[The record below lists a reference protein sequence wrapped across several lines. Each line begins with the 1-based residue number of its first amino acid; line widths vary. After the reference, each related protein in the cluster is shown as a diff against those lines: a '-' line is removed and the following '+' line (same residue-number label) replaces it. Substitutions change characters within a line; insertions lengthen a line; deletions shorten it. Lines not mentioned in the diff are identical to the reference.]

1 MANRCARIAIVTALA
16 CCPLRPALAADSA
29 TSGIYPDHI
38 VLGQSAKLSGT
49 GGTQA
54 GVQYRDGM
62 LLAFNAANTA
72 GGVNGRRI
80 ELVTLD
86 DGNTAETAAANT
98 RLLIDKHRVFALVGH
113 TFTAPVKA
121 ALPIVRESN
130 IPFVAPYTGFPELYD
145 GSNRNVFMF
154 RASFEDELA
163 TLARHIDTV
172 GFQRVALIH
181 YSTPIGEELKKDVA
195 FQLKKFG
202 RELVASASMQIT
214 PKDPMQAVQGP
225 ATVLA
230 KNCPN
235 VMILGVSG
243 KDAAAVVRTMKTYG
257 CPSIQYLA
265 RGLVDINLLIR
276 ELGKDARG
284 IMVSQLVPNP
294 FRASAHPLVQE
305 YESRLRQRKGA
316 STPDFVEFE
325 GFIVG
330 KFVVQALRRAGST
343 LDRKSFVQALEAGA
357 PGRPRPLSNQFR
369 SRQAR
374 GNPVRQFRHDFRG
387 RTHRGLKMREQMTR
401 IAPAVRGGGQ

>member
-1 MANRCARIAIVTALA
+1 MAHRILRFVFVAALA
-16 CCPLRPALAADSA
+16 CGSLRPAVAADSA
-29 TSGIYPDHI
+29 SPGVYPGRI

-62 LLAFNAANTA
+62 LLAFNAANAA

-80 ELVTLD
+80 ELVSLD
-86 DGNTAETAAANT
+86 DGNKADTAAANT
-98 RLLIDKHRVFALVGH
+98 RALIDQHRVFALVGY

-121 ALPIVRESN
+121 ALPMLRDSN
-130 IPFVAPYTGFPELYD
+130 VPFIAPYTGFPELYD

-172 GFQRVALIH
+172 AFQRVALIH
-181 YSTPIGEELKKDVA
+181 YSTPVGEELKKDVTD
-195 FQLKKFG
+195 QLKRFG
-202 RELVASASMQIT
+202 RDLIASSSMPIN

-225 ATVLA
+225 AQALA

-243 KDAAAVVRTMKTYG
+243 KDAAAVVRSMKAYG

-265 RGLVDINLLIR
+265 RGLVDITVLNR

-305 YESRLRQRKGA
+305 YELRLRQRKA
-316 STPDFVEFE
+316 STTPDFVEFE

-330 KFVVQALRRAGST
+330 KFVVQALRRAGSN
-343 LDRKSFVQALEAGA
+343 LDRKAFVQALEAERLEG
-357 PGRPRPLSNQFR
+357 PGHYRIQF
-369 SRQAR
+369 
-374 GNPVRQFRHDFRG
+374 GNGKRVGTQYVNFVMISEQG
-387 RTHRGLKMREQMTR
+387 R
-401 IAPAVRGGGQ
+401 IVD

>member
-1 MANRCARIAIVTALA
+1 MARRT
-16 CCPLRPALAADSA
+16 LRSVLAAVVACGACVPAAAAES
-29 TSGIYPDHI
+29 TTPGVHPGRI

-54 GVQYRDGM
+54 GVQYRDGL
-62 LLAFNAANTA
+62 LLAFNAANAA

-80 ELVTLD
+80 ELVSLD
-86 DGNTAETAAANT
+86 DGNKGDTAADNT
-98 RLLIDKHRVFALVGH
+98 RQLIDKHRVFALVGY

-130 IPFVAPYTGFPELYD
+130 VPFIAPYTGFPELYD

-154 RASFEDELA
+154 RASFDDELA

-172 GFQRVALIH
+172 AFQRVALIH
-181 YSTPIGEELKKDVA
+181 YSTPVGEELKKDVTHH
-195 FQLKKFG
+195 LKKFG
-202 RELVASASMQIT
+202 RELVASASMQIN

-225 ATVLA
+225 AMALA
-230 KNCPN
+230 KTCPN
-235 VMILGVSG
+235 VVILGVSG
-243 KDAAAVVRTMKTYG
+243 KDAAAVVGTLKAYG

-265 RGLVDINLLIR
+265 RGLVDIAVLNR

-305 YESRLRQRKGA
+305 YDLRLRQRKT
-316 STPDFVEFE
+316 STTPDFVEFE

-330 KFVVQALRRAGST
+330 KFVVQALRRAGSN
-343 LDRKSFVQALEAGA
+343 LDRKAFVQALEAERLDG
-357 PGRPRPLSNQFR
+357 PGHYRIQFAANKR
-369 SRQAR
+369 VGTQYVNFVMISEQ
-374 GNPVRQFRHDFRG
+374 G
-387 RTHRGLKMREQMTR
+387 R
-401 IAPAVRGGGQ
+401 IVD